1 MKKKFLL
8 LVLFVSVNLFAEE
21 VKFYKTSY
29 DCTKTQEKSVA
40 YRVCKNQDLAKE
52 DLELSKVWKSFQVI
66 TKELKKEQ
74 LEWLKQKNS
83 CQTKECI
90 KEAYKRRIAILK
102 QRLSNQNTYLKEAL
116 DGLKDIKES
125 NMKVYD
131 KFHIYSYKTPV
142 AKEFLNAFMTFQM
155 RFKKPFL
162 KRVFYNDKRLKR
174 YLGDC
179 YGFRF
184 DYMVGPADDRRPV
197 KEYIFDIS
205 KYASKDTSTLY
216 SLVNITVHNKP
227 YYLLHQREHNRDIS
241 GLDYLINPKE
251 CKKLKEEIIPND
263 IKKGRFEDNW
273 FYFEPTGKC
282 KDLNLTKEECTL
294 TKLTWFY
301 IPYSG
306 SVEAITYKGKDYV
319 FEVFWIKGDTY
330 SMSIYEISNKPN
342 TFGIGGLTG
351 AEMASIKYKKGAKNG
366 KK

>member
-1 MKKKFLL
+1 MGKIFLMVI
-8 LVLFVSVNLFAEE
+8 LVVSLFATEE
-21 VKFYKTSY
+21 VSFYKTSY

-40 YRVCKNQDLAKE
+40 YRVCKDKDLAKE

-102 QRLSNQNTYLKEAL
+102 QRLSNQNTYPKEAL

-155 RFKKPFL
+155 SFKKPFL

-184 DYMVGPADDRRPV
+184 DYMVGPADDRRPI
-197 KEYIFDIS
+197 EQYIMVIQKFTVGSPIV
-205 KYASKDTSTLY
+205 Y
-216 SLVNITVHNKP
+216 SLVNITASNKP
-227 YYLLHQREHNRDIS
+227 YYLLHQRKYNRDIS

-263 IKKGRFEDNW
+263 IKKGRFEDNY

-294 TKLTWFY
+294 TKLRWFY

-319 FEVFWIKGDTY
+319 FKVFWIKGDSY

-342 TFGIGGLTG
+342 TFARGGLKG
-351 AEMASIKYKKGAKNG
+351 ASIASIKYKKGAKNG